1 MSLLRTASGEAPA
14 ANVDLM
20 EFQGPVLQGADL
32 DPDEA
37 VRLPTRQPDVVAPL
51 RLGGQMKP
59 YVWTINDAPFGQN
72 SPIDVAQGQRLQL
85 DVTNATMMTHPVHVH
100 GHTFALPNGLRKDTV
115 LLPPMG
121 QMKLDIE
128 ATNPGVW
135 AVHCHNIYHAEAGMM
150 IALRYS

>member
-1 MSLLRTASGEAPA
+1 
-14 ANVDLM
+14 
-20 EFQGPVLQGADL
+20 
-32 DPDEA
+32 
-37 VRLPTRQPDVVAPL
+37 
-51 RLGGQMKP
+51 
-59 YVWTINDAPFGQN
+59 
-72 SPIDVAQGQRLQL
+72 
-85 DVTNATMMTHPVHVH
+85 MMTHPVHVH